1 MNHQK
6 RKVGNNK
13 SCDGNAMLFELPEP
27 RHELCKCCGGG
38 VENHQRYCM
47 DCEYEIRREDF

>member
-1 MNHQK
+1 MTHNE
-6 RKVGNNK
+6 RESVINK
-13 SCDGNAMLFELPEP
+13 SCHGNTLIFEQEEP
-27 RHELCKCCGGG
+27 RHEVCKCCGGE

>member
-47 DCEYEIRREDF
+47 DCEYEIRRENI